1 MQTTLSCRSLRKT
14 SGEIRIRHWLLYALA
29 FMWIT
34 LAGCSTL
41 TSTPVVTADASQ
53 GWMLL
58 PITNLSENPQAD
70 RQARNLLETRLR
82 TRGVRDVAAYAPLQA
97 VSLRTLLDPDSQQ
110 QDALQW
116 ARKSG
121 YRYAL
126 SGTVNEWNYRSG
138 ADREPV
144 VGLNLKLVD
153 ISTGEV
159 LWQASAARTGW
170 GFSNL
175 PALADA
181 VIAQLLES
189 VRFDNASLP
198 SR

>member
-1 MQTTLSCRSLRKT
+1 MQTTVSCHSSRKLSAGLCIRYLSLW
-14 SGEIRIRHWLLYALA
+14 SLIALC
-29 FMWIT
+29 IT
-34 LAGCSTL
+34 LAGCSTM
-41 TSTPVVTADASQ
+41 TSTPAVTADASE
-53 GWMLL
+53 GWVLL
-58 PITNLSENPQAD
+58 PIINLSENPQAD
-70 RQARNLLETRLR
+70 GQARNLLETRLR
-82 TRGVRDVAAYAPLQA
+82 TRGVVEVGAYAPVQA
-97 VSLRTLLDPDSQQ
+97 VSLRKLLDPVGQQ

-121 YRYAL
+121 YRYGL
-126 SGTVNEWNYRSG
+126 SGTINEWNYRSG

-144 VGLNLKLVD
+144 VGINLKLID
-153 ISTGEV
+153 IDSSEV

-181 VIAQLLES
+181 VIEELLES
-189 VRFDNASLP
+189 VQLDNT